1 MSYDK
6 MNRADT
12 SDLPTT
18 GQTKKEKIREMLS
31 AAENYNT
38 QEIANFVDTTPAY
51 IWKEKSRLKTEGL
64 RLRSQRRKVQ
74 VSERKDEVIMIPEDG
89 RRRRSLDP
97 YNYSPHYRF
106 LNVREIDEEGLRT
119 LYTELNDGK
128 KPANIIAGYGFH
140 PEVVE
145 KEYQRFLRLNEHS
158 IIGAFQKKITPLVRS
173 ILNIDLVEKLEKV
186 GYLSEDD
193 FGKLIKSKLDEPSV
207 LKRNLEARRNQL
219 NR

>member
-1 MSYDK
+1 MSDDK
-6 MNRADT
+6 TNRADT

-18 GQTKKEKIREMLS
+18 GQTKREKIREMLS

-38 QEIANFVDTTPAY
+38 QEIAKLVDTTPAY
-51 IWKEKSRLKTEGL
+51 IWKEKSKLRTEGL
-64 RLRSQRRKVQ
+64 MFISQRKKVQ
-74 VSERKDEVIMIPEDG
+74 VSERKDEVIMVPEDG
-89 RRRRSLDP
+89 RRRRSLDS

-119 LYTELNDGK
+119 LYTELKDGK
-128 KPANIIAGYGFH
+128 KPADIIARYGFH

-158 IIGAFQKKITPLVRS
+158 IIGAFQKKIKPLVRS
-173 ILNIDLVEKLEKV
+173 VLNIDLVEKLEKE

-193 FGKLIKSKLDEPSV
+193 FGILIKNKLNEPSV
-207 LKRNLEARRNQL
+207 LKRNLEARRNRL